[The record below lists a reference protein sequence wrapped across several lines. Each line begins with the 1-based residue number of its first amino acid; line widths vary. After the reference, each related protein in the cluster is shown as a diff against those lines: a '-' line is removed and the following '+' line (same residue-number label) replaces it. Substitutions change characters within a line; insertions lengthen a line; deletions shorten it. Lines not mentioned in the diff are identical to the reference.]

1 MTFNSRVVITKDK
14 LETWLSTATRQ
25 RHLSED
31 PVSRLLRASRE
42 PPLIFRTTRHRFQ
55 KDWYNTPYSCHICGR
70 YHDRP
75 ATREEHYR
83 SARKRLCAGSPEFF
97 G

>member
-1 MTFNSRVVITKDK
+1 MVIYRYEAATFERGSC
-14 LETWLSTATRQ
+14 ES
-25 RHLSED
+25 
-31 PVSRLLRASRE
+31 LLRLSCE
-42 PPLIFRTTRHRFQ
+42 TPLIFRITRHRFQ

-83 SARKRLCAGSPEFF
+83 SARKYLRTISPELF